1 MRNLEGGGGSGAG
14 AAGSAGASGAA
25 AGDGGLLGGGQA
37 VGGAEKS
44 WHEQLPEDMRSE
56 ASLKMIKDIPNLAK
70 SYLNAQKM
78 VGAEKIAIPGKHAS
92 EQDWKQVFQ
101 KLGVPETVDKYDLKA
116 PEGFN
121 PEVLGKF
128 KELAHGAGIL
138 PQQAEK
144 LMNFY
149 QDLNKNA
156 TEANQTQMKAKMEEG
171 VNSLRKEWGNAF
183 DQEVEVAKAGLQS
196 FGDDNFKKFLD
207 ESGLKSHPEMVK
219 LFNRLGKA
227 TGEKGIKGE
236 GTGGFAL
243 APQAAKAQIDS
254 IKADTSHPYWN
265 DGHQGH
271 KAAVAQMAKLYE
283 QANPSG

>member
-1 MRNLEGGGGSGAG
+1 MSVQESKTGSTGSGAETT
-14 AAGSAGASGAA
+14 SGQQ
-25 AGDGGLLGGGQA
+25 DSGLLGGGQ
-37 VGGAEKS
+37 GGAAEKS
-44 WHEQLPEDMRSE
+44 WHEQLPEDMRGE

-92 EQDWKQVFQ
+92 EQDWKQVFA
-101 KLGVPETVDKYDLKA
+101 KLGVPETVDKYEFKA

-121 PEVLGKF
+121 PEIMGKF
-128 KELAHGAGIL
+128 KEIAHGAGIL

-144 LMNFY
+144 LVNFY

-156 TEANQTQMKAKMEEG
+156 SESNLTQQKAKMEEG
-171 VNSLRKEWGNAF
+171 VTALRKEWGNAF

-227 TGEKGIKGE
+227 TGEQGIKGQ
-236 GTGGFAL
+236 GTSGFSL
-243 APQAAKAQIDS
+243 APQAAQAQINS
-254 IKADTSHPYWN
+254 IKSDPSHPYWN

-271 KAAVAQMAKLYE
+271 KSAVSEMQKLFQ
-283 QANPSG
+283 QANPEK